1 MNTRKL
7 ALSALLGLALL
18 GGSAAN
24 ADMGMS
30 HAMKGPMHTMA
41 GIIMHLN
48 HYPSTE
54 EKESLRAIIDDKAV
68 SEYERVLAQALL
80 NMKHKASAADKEKLQ
95 AIMNDASTPQQLR
108 DMAAIVHGLN
118 HMPSAADKKKLGM
131 MMN

>member
-7 ALSALLGLALL
+7 VLSALLGLAML

-24 ADMGMS
+24 ADVAMS
-30 HAMKGPMHTMA
+30 HAMNGPMHTMA

-48 HYPSTE
+48 HYPSAE
-54 EKESLRAIIDDKAV
+54 EKDTLRAIVNDSTV
-68 SEYERVLAQALL
+68 SAHEHVLAQALL

-95 AIMNDASTPQQLR
+95 EIINDASAPQQLR

-118 HMPSAADKKKLGM
+118 HMPSATDKKKLGM

>member
-7 ALSALLGLALL
+7 VLSALWSLAFL

-30 HAMKGPMHTMA
+30 HAMKGTMRTMA

-54 EKESLRAIIDDKAV
+54 EKDTLRAIVNDSTVPAH
-68 SEYERVLAQALL
+68 ERVLAQALL

-95 AIMNDASTPQQLR
+95 AIMNDASAPQQLR
-108 DMAAIVHGLN
+108 EMAGIVHSLN
-118 HMPSAADKKKLGM
+118 HMPSAADRKKLGM